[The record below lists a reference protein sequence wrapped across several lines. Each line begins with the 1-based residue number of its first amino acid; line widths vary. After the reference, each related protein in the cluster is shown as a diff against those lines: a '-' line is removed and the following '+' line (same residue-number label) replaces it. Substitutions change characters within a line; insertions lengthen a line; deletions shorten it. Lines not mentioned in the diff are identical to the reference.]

1 MDDILIN
8 SYPSID
14 MHGYD
19 RDSARVTTQDF
30 VTWNVA
36 LGNETVVIIHGIG
49 QGIVREAVHEELK
62 HNKNVLK
69 YWVDVFNPGVTV
81 VKIKIS
87 LE

>member
-1 MDDILIN
+1 MNDILIN

-49 QGIVREAVHEELK
+49 QGIVRVSRIQHLNAYIEYNSRQHYDL
-62 HNKNVLK
+62 
-69 YWVDVFNPGVTV
+69 
-81 VKIKIS
+81 
-87 LE
+87 